1 MRSVGGESVSPEPP
15 AKMTDHIRIG
25 LRVRALRRAKG
36 LTQARLAEEADK
48 SLDAISSLE
57 RGKYRSTVETLLG
70 VARALD
76 VPVSALLDGDRAD
89 NPKRARLLAALAA
102 AGRSLSD
109 ADLETAV
116 EQVNALGR
124 RRKR

>member
-1 MRSVGGESVSPEPP
+1 M
-15 AKMTDHIRIG
+15 G
-25 LRVRALRRAKG
+25 LRVRALRRSKG
-36 LTQARLAEEADK
+36 LTQAKLAEESDK

-57 RGKYRSTVETLLG
+57 RGKYRPTLETLLA

-76 VPVSALLDGDRAD
+76 APVSALLDGDRAD
-89 NPKRARLLAALAA
+89 SPKRARLLAALAA

>member
-1 MRSVGGESVSPEPP
+1 MGVDR
-15 AKMTDHIRIG
+15 RIG
-25 LRVRALRRAKG
+25 LRVRAFRKTKG
-36 LTQARLAEEADK
+36 LTQAELAELAYC
-48 SLDAISSLE
+48 SLDAISSFE
-57 RGKYRSTVETLLG
+57 RGKYIPSLATAVAI
-70 VARALD
+70 ARALD
-76 VPVSALLDGDRAD
+76 ISLTELVGEESNDSLR
-89 NPKRARLLAALAA
+89 RSRLLAALAA

>member
-1 MRSVGGESVSPEPP
+1 
-15 AKMTDHIRIG
+15 MTDHVRIG
-25 LRVRALRRAKG
+25 LRVSALRRAKG
-36 LTQARLAEEADK
+36 LTQAKLAEEADK

-57 RGKYRSTVETLLG
+57 RGKYRPTLETLVA

-89 NPKRARLLAALAA
+89 NPKRARLLARLVA

-116 EQVNALGR
+116 ELVEALGR
-124 RRKR
+124 RRRR

>member
-1 MRSVGGESVSPEPP
+1 MNDYS
-15 AKMTDHIRIG
+15 RIG

-36 LTQARLAEEADK
+36 LSQARLAEEAHK
-48 SLDAISSLE
+48 SLDAVSSLE
-57 RGKYRSTVETLLG
+57 RGKYRPTLETLLG

-89 NPKRARLLAALAA
+89 NPKRARLLAALVA
-102 AGRSLSD
+102 AGRGLSD
-109 ADLETAV
+109 IDLETAV

>member
-1 MRSVGGESVSPEPP
+1 MAVD
-15 AKMTDHIRIG
+15 TRIG
-25 LRVRALRRAKG
+25 LRVRALRRSKG
-36 LTQARLAEEADK
+36 WTQAKLAEESDK

-57 RGKYRSTVETLLG
+57 RGKYRPTLETLLA
-70 VARALD
+70 VAQALD
-76 VPVSALLDGDRAD
+76 SPVSALLDGDRAD
-89 NPKRARLLAALAA
+89 NPKRARLLAALVA
-102 AGRSLSD
+102 AGRALSD

>member
-1 MRSVGGESVSPEPP
+1 MG
-15 AKMTDHIRIG
+15 ADKRIG
-25 LRVRALRRAKG
+25 LRVRAFRKAKG
-36 LTQARLAEEADK
+36 LTQAQVAERADC
-48 SLDAISSLE
+48 SLDAISSFE
-57 RGKYRSTVETLLG
+57 RGKYIPSLSTAVA

-76 VPVSALLDGDRAD
+76 ISLAELVGDD
-89 NPKRARLLAALAA
+89 NRDNLKRARLLAALAA

-116 EQVNALGR
+116 EQVNALNR

>member
-1 MRSVGGESVSPEPP
+1 
-15 AKMTDHIRIG
+15 
-25 LRVRALRRAKG
+25 

-57 RGKYRSTVETLLG
+57 RGKYRPTLETLLA
-70 VARALD
+70 VARALE
-76 VPVSALLDGDRAD
+76 VPIAALLEGDRAD
-89 NPKRARLLAALAA
+89 NPKRARLLAALVA

>member
-1 MRSVGGESVSPEPP
+1 
-15 AKMTDHIRIG
+15 MTPHQMG
-25 LRVRALRRAKG
+25 LRVRALRRSKG
-36 LTQARLAEEADK
+36 LTLAKLAEESDK

-57 RGKYRSTVETLLG
+57 RGKYRPTLETLLA

-76 VPVSALLDGDRAD
+76 APVSALLDGDRAD
-89 NPKRARLLAALAA
+89 SPKRARLLAALAA

>member
-1 MRSVGGESVSPEPP
+1 MNV
-15 AKMTDHIRIG
+15 DNRIG
-25 LRVRALRRAKG
+25 LRVRAIRKSRG

-57 RGKYRSTVETLLG
+57 RGKYRPTLETLLA
-70 VARALD
+70 VARALE
-76 VPVSALLDGDRAD
+76 VPIAALLEGDRAD
-89 NPKRARLLAALAA
+89 NPKRARLLAALVA

-116 EQVNALGR
+116 EQVHALGR